1 MTDQAESHLVQ
12 AERHISEG
20 EQRIAGQKALIEQ
33 LAVDGRDTTEASNLL
48 VVLQDT
54 LTLMLEHRQQIL
66 REMAGKS
73 EDIAKVSHD

>member
-48 VVLQDT
+48 VVLRIR
-54 LTLMLEHRQQIL
+54 LL
-66 REMAGKS
+66 
-73 EDIAKVSHD
+73 